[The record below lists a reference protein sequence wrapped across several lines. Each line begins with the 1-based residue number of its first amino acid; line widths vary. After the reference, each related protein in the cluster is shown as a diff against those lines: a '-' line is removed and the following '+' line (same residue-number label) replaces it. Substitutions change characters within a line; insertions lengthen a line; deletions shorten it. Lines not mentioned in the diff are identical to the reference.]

1 MLVPWTGLVVKAL
14 PRMNFFNTC
23 VVTYLAICEAN
34 HLSKI
39 HLFTDWFH
47 PAHIVFCFPQGTDAA
62 TRGVLYK
69 KMFLFLWSGREKKR
83 LWRRCFLLD
92 FAEFCKNTLFL
103 QSTSGRLLSVL
114 NLNGVA
120 NGFPLPWNYL
130 YLIQQFVTMYL
141 RFHAR

>member
-69 KMFLFLWSGREKKR
+69 KMFLFLWSGREKR
-83 LWRRCFLLD
+83 DSGADVFFWILRNFVRTRFFYRAPPDDFWVYWILMELLMVSH
-92 FAEFCKNTLFL
+92 FHGTIYIWFN
-103 QSTSGRLLSVL
+103 SLLLCV
-114 NLNGVA
+114 
-120 NGFPLPWNYL
+120 
-130 YLIQQFVTMYL
+130 
-141 RFHAR
+141 